1 MVACGKVGVLD
12 LENIPILGERKQ
24 VDGQR
29 DEFGH
34 TGRRDEARQPP
45 QKQKRLTITSNGRN
59 IRLIPIEPLLH
70 AKSFFSFVLH
80 CDGSTGCTLYTVMLV
95 IIRAFIKMYFMF
107 MLPIAS

>member
-1 MVACGKVGVLD
+1 MVACSKVGVLD
-12 LENIPILGERKQ
+12 LEHISVLGKRKQ

-29 DEFGH
+29 DELGH
-34 TGRRDEARQPP
+34 TGRRDEARQQP

-59 IRLIPIEPLLH
+59 TRLIPIEPLLH

-95 IIRAFIKMYFMF
+95 IIGVSFKMYFMF